1 MTISKNYFRLFDKD
15 EDGKL
20 SVDEMREIM
29 VNLGEGPISE
39 TEFSVFIKENFIL
52 FAQFSAPI
60 HIVMMKT
67 LDIINF
73 FIAVLSK
80 R

>member
-1 MTISKNYFRLFDKD
+1 MMNDKMIIQIFVRSFDKD

-39 TEFSVFIKENFIL
+39 TEFSVFIKVNFICTMN
-52 FAQFSAPI
+52 I
-60 HIVMMKT
+60 N
-67 LDIINF
+67 III
-73 FIAVLSK
+73 FIEVLSK

>member
-39 TEFSVFIKENFIL
+39 TEFSVFIKVNFICTM
-52 FAQFSAPI
+52 FHSYPHCHDDQNEN
-60 HIVMMKT
+60 
-67 LDIINF
+67 IINF
-73 FIAVLSK
+73 FILVLSK